1 MVTRGFFAV
10 LALLRIAA
18 GVSLVG
24 SGLQKLSWFGSTSG
38 LDQKLAD
45 WSQHPANVY
54 AGKYLAFA
62 TAHHGLFARLVVM
75 GELGLGALLVA
86 GLLTPLAAILA
97 FLMVAEFQFASG
109 QMFSLQYLR
118 GQSGLA
124 YLLVFPVLFF
134 GRAGTA
140 LGLDGM
146 LSRRGQRSASGG
158 P

>member
-1 MVTRGFFAV
+1 MVTRGFFAF
-10 LALLRIAA
+10 LAFLRIAA
-18 GVSLVG
+18 GISLFT
-24 SGLQKLSWFGSTSG
+24 SGLQKLAWFGGTAP

-45 WSQHPANVY
+45 WSAHPGSAM

-62 TAHHGLFARLVVM
+62 AAHHGLFARLVVL
-75 GELGLGALLVA
+75 GELGLGLLLIV

-97 FLMVAEFQFASG
+97 FVMVAQFQFASG
-109 QMFSLQYLR
+109 QMFAMNYLR
-118 GQSGLA
+118 GQAPFA
-124 YLLVFPVLFF
+124 YLLIYPVLFF

-146 LSRRGQRSASGG
+146 LSRRGGKPASAG